1 MIYEPYSS
9 FPFPEVFR
17 EVYNSLPYFF
27 INPSGINALSTKS
40 KEMLVRSRAVMAEF
54 LKCANSEIIFTS
66 SSTESNN
73 LAIKGAV
80 WNKKGSIITTDFEH
94 PSILHPLKTV
104 SEKQGLRIVYLE
116 TDKTGYVDPKCVKDA
131 VLEDTLLLT
140 MGAVC
145 RETATLRD
153 VNGIVRAVKE
163 TNPNTL
169 CHFDLWGLYY
179 PTSQIDLRELDM
191 ASLDGPF
198 LLGPQGI
205 GILYIR
211 KNVRIRPL
219 IEGGVQEK
227 GLRAG
232 EENLFGIFSLS
243 KSVTLLM
250 EREEAVKKSLS
261 FCDKYIMDNL
271 HLPPIF
277 KENWRAPGL
286 FSYGLRDTEA
296 EMLISFMGKEG
307 FFLSYPSP
315 CVVNRVKSRTKQ
327 KYGFGDLLFIRI
339 PPLTSIGN
347 IRTFLNTLKDVLE
360 KIGSTV

>member
-17 EVYNSLPYFF
+17 EVYHNLPYFF
-27 INPSGINALSTKS
+27 INPSGLNALSTKS
-40 KEMLVRSRAVMAEF
+40 KEMLVRSRAVVAEF
-54 LKCANSEIIFTS
+54 LKCANSEVIFTS

-80 WNKKGSIITTDFEH
+80 WNKRGSIITTDFEH
-94 PSILHPLKTV
+94 PSILHPLKTL
-104 SEKQGLRIVYLE
+104 SEKQGLKVVYLE
-116 TDKTGYVDPKCVKDA
+116 TDKTGFIEPERVKEA
-131 VLEDTLLLT
+131 VSEDTLLVT

-153 VNGIVRAVKE
+153 VNGIIRAVKE
-163 TNPNTL
+163 ANPNTL

-198 LLGPQGI
+198 LFGPQGV
-205 GILYIR
+205 GVLYVR

-219 IEGGVQEK
+219 IEGGTQER

-243 KSVTLLM
+243 KSLALLM

-261 FCDKYIMDNL
+261 LCDRYIMENL
-271 HLPPIF
+271 SLPPVF
-277 KENWRAPGL
+277 KEGWKAPGL
-286 FSYGLRDTEA
+286 FSYGLKDMEA
-296 EMLISFMGKEG
+296 EMLISFMEKKGY
-307 FFLSYPSP
+307 FLSYPSP
-315 CVVNRVKSRTKQ
+315 CMANRIKSRIKE
-327 KYGFGDLLFIRI
+327 KCGFEDLLFVRA
-339 PPLTSIGN
+339 PPITSIGD
-347 IRTFLNTLKDVLE
+347 IKTFLNDLKDVLE
-360 KIGSTV
+360 KIGSMV